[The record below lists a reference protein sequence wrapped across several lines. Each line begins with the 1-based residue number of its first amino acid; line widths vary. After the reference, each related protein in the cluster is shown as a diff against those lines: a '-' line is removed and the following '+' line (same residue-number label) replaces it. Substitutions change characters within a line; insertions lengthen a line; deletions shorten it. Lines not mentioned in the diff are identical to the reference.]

1 MDKQRKNRQRR
12 NKRLGKLVRTYV
24 VESKQLVADMR
35 QRVSEST
42 TKPVNWVST
51 CKKTPS
57 LSRKKRVEDKQG
69 RLEVCGLFVVNDNLQ
84 DGLRKGYDL
93 RGGIWSSS
101 VRKWFFTD
109 NLNNVR

>member
-12 NKRLGKLVRTYV
+12 NKRLGKLVKTYV

-42 TKPVNWVST
+42 TKPVNWVSA
-51 CKKTPS
+51 CKKLPT
-57 LSRKKRVEDKQG
+57 LSRKKRVEDRQG
-69 RLEVCGLFVVNDNLQ
+69 RLEVNGLFAVSDTLQ

-93 RGGIWSSS
+93 RGGIWSTS
-101 VRKWFFTD
+101 VRKWFFAD
-109 NLNNVR
+109 NINNVR